1 MTYFE
6 WMRSLSD
13 EEMTRLLVKAFVR
26 GAEMSNLSFEATK
39 TEIEN
44 IVAELYIAYQNE
56 REDLDKEES
65 DGKD

>member
-13 EEMTRLLVKAFVR
+13 EELTRLLVKAIIH
-26 GAEMSNLSFEATK
+26 GAEIANPSFEATQS
-39 TEIEN
+39 EIEN
-44 IVAELYIAYQNE
+44 VVADLYIAYQNE

-65 DGKD
+65 DG

>member
-13 EEMTRLLVKAFVR
+13 EELTRLFVKALIH
-26 GAEMSNLSFEATK
+26 GAEIANPSFEATK
-39 TEIEN
+39 AEIEN
-44 IVAELYIAYQNE
+44 VVADLYIAYQNE

-65 DGKD
+65 DG

>member
-13 EEMTRLLVKAFVR
+13 EEITRLLVKAFIR
-26 GAEMSNLSFEATK
+26 GAEMANPSFEATE

-44 IVAELYIAYQNE
+44 IVADLYIAYQNE